1 MKKKVEMV
9 MWPTKDTHE
18 SWSLLLS
25 EQLGTLSYYKISEIA
40 LKSDNT
46 IQKQYLYATVSQD
59 VDNIK
64 EGDWAMY
71 LEQATK
77 DKPDKNAEPYLV
89 TNIEE
94 VHWNDRKIIATTD
107 PKLNRE
113 LEGARGETVTDI
125 FPQLSQTSIKEY
137 VSNPDGEF
145 EVEYEVEEYTSG
157 GHQYT
162 KTPTLKLNQYNE
174 VGITSVEKKMYSE
187 EEVESIL
194 YQYAE
199 DEHGC
204 FSSKSEIESFNNW
217 IEENL

>member
-9 MWPTKDTHE
+9 MLE
-18 SWSLLLS
+18 F
-25 EQLGTLSYYKISEIA
+25 
-40 LKSDNT
+40 
-46 IQKQYLYATVSQD
+46 LYATVSQD
-59 VDNIK
+59 VEVI
-64 EGDWAMY
+64 EVGDWA
-71 LEQATK
+71 LTNGGIRFVTK
-77 DKPDKNAEPYLV
+77 LNKDNTFTDDGEISRLPPSPCCHIKNY
-89 TNIEE
+89 
-94 VHWNDRKIIATTD
+94 RKVIATND
-107 PKLNRE
+107 PE
-113 LEGARGETVTDI
+113 LTSFACNQDYGICAEECQGTCNSIKR
-125 FPQLSQTSIKEY
+125 LSLSSIKEY

-162 KTPTLKLNQYNE
+162 KTPTLKINQDNE

-199 DEHGC
+199 DEHGW